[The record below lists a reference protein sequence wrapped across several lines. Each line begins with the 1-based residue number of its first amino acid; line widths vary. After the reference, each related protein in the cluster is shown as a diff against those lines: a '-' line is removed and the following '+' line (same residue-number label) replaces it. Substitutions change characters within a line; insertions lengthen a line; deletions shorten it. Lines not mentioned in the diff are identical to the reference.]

1 MKKFNLGSLF
11 GDRDLENMLSRVDN
25 LTNTLSLNQRS
36 VTKYNDNSSE
46 ALQDF
51 LDVLKD
57 STDQQE
63 SGNINQMLQ
72 SITVPAQRTNRYM
85 IYDEIYSS
93 VQIVK
98 SILKVY
104 INNILQRDVITGK
117 CIIYA
122 ENTEYKSNTSQ
133 IEKYKKFSQNI
144 VNYFKLETQLNQK
157 ISVDLLKY
165 GDHFIEIID
174 LKSDISDLPT
184 ARTNGDVVSK
194 TPNIISSDTKL
205 ITESLEYI
213 NLRFKSVTESNK
225 LVVQNAAID
234 SFIELVFEI
243 QDKSS
248 SHEIDISQANIIFE
262 AETENKNKKDRKGKI
277 DAFQESLLN
286 RFVLR
291 YHDPKKIVMLTTAHN
306 NSVLG
311 FVEIREAR
319 KMEITAGVG
328 MQFASM
334 IKQISA
340 VSKDK
345 KEDHSVI
352 ARKIVRRVIE
362 KLVSKL
368 DITKSADTGK
378 TKDQIN
384 KEYEQQLYD
393 KLGEDLFYVVKKL
406 YIESDPQSEQQLT
419 KVNVRFIPTDRM
431 IHFCYNPNEYSPYG
445 TSVIDALVYPGK
457 LYLLSQL
464 TNIVTK
470 LSRAALIRKWTIE
483 TGPRE
488 HHTNLMQKLKR
499 ELRNQR
505 ISVDDIVSFK
515 SIPKILSD
523 FKDMILF
530 TKKGQRFVDVD
541 VQSLGDPNIKIA
553 DLEDTRRELIA
564 LSGVPAPYLGY
575 NDVTDLRENLVSI
588 NISFATEI
596 ISAQCIINEGFS
608 QLTDKIAKLL
618 EYEEAPSKYVQP
630 ILKPPVILLLQM
642 LEATMSSVANIQM
655 SFQGNNVDFNPF
667 YLLKKFITNIDWDEF
682 SADARE
688 YALFKKA
695 QTTTAPPPDPTGGGG
710 GGF

>member
-25 LTNTLSLNQRS
+25 LTTTLSLNQRT
-36 VTKYNDNSSE
+36 VTKYNDSSSE

-57 STDQQE
+57 GTEQQQD
-63 SGNINQMLQ
+63 SSNINQLLQ
-72 SITVPAQRTNRYM
+72 SLTVPAQRTNRYM
-85 IYDEIYSS
+85 IYDEIYGS
-93 VQIVK
+93 VQIIK
-98 SILKVY
+98 RILSVY
-104 INNILQRDVITGK
+104 INNILQRDIITGK
-117 CIIYA
+117 SIIYS
-122 ENTEYKSNTSQ
+122 ENNEYKSNSNQ
-133 IEKYKKFSQNI
+133 INKYKKFSQS
-144 VNYFKLETQLNQK
+144 VVKYFELEKQLNQT
-157 ISVDLLKY
+157 ILVSLLKY

-174 LKSDISDLPT
+174 LKNDITDLPT
-184 ARTNGDVVSK
+184 AKTNSDGVVK
-194 TPNIISSDTKL
+194 NPNIISSDTKL
-205 ITESLEYI
+205 ITENLEYI
-213 NLRFKSVTESNK
+213 NLRLKSSTESNK
-225 LVVQNAAID
+225 DTVRDVAID
-234 SFIELVFEI
+234 KFVDLVFEI
-243 QDKSS
+243 QDKSTS
-248 SHEIDISQANIIFE
+248 SEIDISQAKLIFE
-262 AETENKNKKDRKGKI
+262 ADSENKKDRKNKI
-277 DAFQESLLN
+277 DGFQESFLN

-291 YHDPKKIVMLTTAHN
+291 FHDPKKIVTLTTAHN

-311 FVEIREAR
+311 YVEIKEAR

-345 KEDHSVI
+345 KEDHSVV

-368 DITKSADTGK
+368 DIVKNVENGK

-384 KEYEQQLYD
+384 REYEQQLFD

-431 IHFCYNPNEYSPYG
+431 VPFCYNPNEYSPYG

-541 VQSLGDPNIKIA
+541 VQSLGD
-553 DLEDTRRELIA
+553 
-564 LSGVPAPYLGY
+564 
-575 NDVTDLRENLVSI
+575 
-588 NISFATEI
+588 
-596 ISAQCIINEGFS
+596 
-608 QLTDKIAKLL
+608 
-618 EYEEAPSKYVQP
+618 
-630 ILKPPVILLLQM
+630 
-642 LEATMSSVANIQM
+642 
-655 SFQGNNVDFNPF
+655 
-667 YLLKKFITNIDWDEF
+667 
-682 SADARE
+682 
-688 YALFKKA
+688 
-695 QTTTAPPPDPTGGGG
+695 
-710 GGF
+710 